1 MTDNTSPSGPDSS
14 GELST
19 KQWHRIS
26 PIAVIF
32 YALRFIRGFVGN
44 IAYLLPALLVG
55 YNQIQNNPEAAVP
68 LALGLGVL
76 VLVSAVL
83 SYWFFQY
90 RLTENHLE
98 IRSGVF
104 AKKYVNLPFNRI
116 QNVEVSHPWYY
127 RPFGYATLKLDSA
140 GSVQQEANIAALE
153 TDFAQQLKQEIL
165 SQRQS
170 GANSKGLS
178 AGALGED
185 ADLASTGHQSPASSD
200 SETLLNTRSLSD
212 LVLHGIANN
221 RVWIVLGALAPFI
234 DNLTEGL
241 PEYIEAQGIDAMQI
255 FYADSTPIWQLGLG
269 VLVIFLVVM
278 ALMSLISVIGA
289 IITFYGYTLSKA
301 DNKYIRRSGLF
312 TRHEITMPHSRLQM
326 VTCQQDWL
334 DRLFKRINIKFEQT
348 NANNAQQG
356 QPSISEGTN
365 KIIVPSVTIEE
376 RQALLDDAY
385 PENQLNQV
393 EFHSI
398 SKRYLLRFYLVL
410 GIIAAPL
417 MALFALNN
425 NWGLF
430 TLTLAFSG
438 FLSVVFYMR
447 YRRWGVNFDGHFV
460 YIRKGCFGVDYHVF
474 EAYKL
479 QQIQLKQSIWQ
490 KRHQLASIQFVLA
503 SGSLT
508 VPFIN
513 QDLAKTIA
521 DSVLYQVECKP
532 RSWM

>member
-1 MTDNTSPSGPDSS
+1 MTDRSPQP
-14 GELST
+14 EQATAQEST
-19 KQWHRIS
+19 KEWHRIS

-32 YALRFIRGFVGN
+32 FALRFIRGIVGN

-55 YNQIQNNPEAAVP
+55 YNQIQKNPQAAIP
-68 LALGLGVL
+68 LTIGLTLL
-76 VLVSAVL
+76 VLVSAIL
-83 SYWFFQY
+83 NYWFFQY
-90 RLTENHLE
+90 RLSHHHLE

-104 AKKYVNLPFNRI
+104 SKKYVNLPFNRI
-116 QNVEVSHPWYY
+116 QNVEISHPWYY

-140 GSVQQEANIAALE
+140 GSVQQEANIAALQ
-153 TDFAQQLKQEIL
+153 TPFAEQLKLEIL
-165 SQRQS
+165 SQRHSRQDAK
-170 GANSKGLS
+170 GAS
-178 AGALGED
+178 ADALGEG
-185 ADLASTGHQSPASSD
+185 AELAPSGHQNPASTG
-200 SETLLNTRSLSD
+200 SETLLKTRSLSD

-234 DNLTEGL
+234 DNITEGL

-269 VLVIFLVVM
+269 VLVIFFIVM

-356 QPSISEGTN
+356 QPSITEGTN
-365 KIIVPSVTIEE
+365 KIIVPSVTGEE

-385 PENQLNQV
+385 PENQLNQI
-393 EFHSI
+393 EFHTI
-398 SKRYLLRFYLVL
+398 SKRYLLRFYFFLWV
-410 GIIAAPL
+410 IAAPL
-417 MALFALNN
+417 MMLFVLNSS
-425 NWGLF
+425 WGLF

-438 FLSVVFYMR
+438 FLSVIFYMR

-460 YIRKGCFGVDYHVF
+460 YIRKGCFGIDYHVF

-479 QQIQLKQSIWQ
+479 QQIQVKQSIWQ
-490 KRHQLASIQFVLA
+490 KRHQLASLQFVVA
-503 SGSLT
+503 SGSIS
-508 VPFIN
+508 VPFISE
-513 QDLAKTIA
+513 DLARSIA
-521 DSVLYQVECKP
+521 DSVLYQVTYKP